1 MSNHQLL
8 KSLFSGPLDVSQS
21 VGYGVLNVVKTK
33 SRSGA
38 YKSSLPEQQDPD
50 LKAQVHTNNH
60 SCHSENDDEDSEV
73 RIAVVNYQENYNKRS
88 ANKSAKRQS
97 QQDRRGPRSNMQS
110 DSEQHEDD
118 YASNN
123 DKNPVKSVVRNPSRS
138 LGQLLTATTRR
149 RHIHHKPRVPLNT
162 KHPHTSL
169 PDGLHRHPHQKSGKA
184 EKCDI
189 HR

>member
-123 DKNPVKSVVRNPSRS
+123 DKNPVKSVVRNPSRE
-138 LGQLLTATTRR
+138 LRPTANSHNEEKAHPSQASSSSEYKASAHKLTRR
-149 RHIHHKPRVPLNT
+149 TTPAPTPKKIR
-162 KHPHTSL
+162 
-169 PDGLHRHPHQKSGKA
+169 
-184 EKCDI
+184 
-189 HR
+189 